1 MKMKKQVSV
10 GLLSILI
17 AGGLNPLVGLCQ
29 TSGLTESS
37 RILNEAVQ
45 NKSGEEKM
53 PEGTPVNT
61 DSTPSSEAENTNTTV
76 PKADVVPESSEEL
89 STPQENPSSQA
100 EESSSKI
107 KEDTTSPTTS
117 EAPAQGDVDEQ
128 NAQPKATEN
137 IDDWMPDKALQKAV
151 ATRLGVAIDQIT
163 KESILNLRTLD
174 LEGKNFGI
182 VNLTGLEYAKNLSTL
197 WLNNNQIS
205 DVSPLQ
211 NLTSLL
217 KIELYG
223 NQISDV
229 SPLQNLTSLL
239 HLNLGGNQISDVSS
253 LQNLTSLQYLR
264 LDGNQI
270 SDVNPLQ
277 NLKALTSLNLYSN
290 QISNIN
296 PLQNLTSLQELVLTL
311 NQISDISPLQNLT
324 SLKKLQ
330 LFHNQISDINSLQ
343 NLKALQEL
351 VLSAN
356 QISNISPLQNL
367 TSLQYLSLDENQIS
381 DISPLQNLTSLQ
393 DLSLNNNQISD
404 VSPLQSLISLQNLQ
418 LGGNQISD
426 VSPLQNLTSL
436 KELHLSGNQIS
447 DISPLYK
454 LYNLPVDRYIWIV
467 AMNQHLQLPAV
478 YVSNKNPYF
487 ISIESP
493 IKNIT
498 STKPVILSPLN
509 TSVWTGVGQSGKVEW
524 TGGAQVPAEGTFS
537 TDWKFLD
544 ATNNRSLR
552 FDGTYE
558 QPYILSKVEVSAHD
572 STLYTG
578 DTWNAQDNFDDA
590 KDRDG
595 NPVNFQDVQVTGT
608 VDTTQPGKYK
618 VTYSYGGVQKEI
630 EVTVLQ
636 KDSKEN
642 STENNSNSNS
652 NSNSGENKGKEVLK
666 TLSTNEK
673 NKVLPS
679 TGEKGSVWLFVS
691 GVMLFIFASVIALLR
706 FKKSK

>member
-1 MKMKKQVSV
+1 MKTKKQVSI

-17 AGGLNPLVGLCQ
+17 AGGLDPLVGLCQ

-45 NKSGEEKM
+45 KNSGEAKM
-53 PEGTPVNT
+53 PEGTSVNT
-61 DSTPSSEAENTNTTV
+61 DSTPSSETENTDTTA
-76 PKADVVPESSEEL
+76 PKVDVTPESSEAL

-137 IDDWMPDKALQKAV
+137 IDDWMPDKALQNAV
-151 ATRLGVAIDQIT
+151 ATSLGVTIDQVT
-163 KESILNLRTLD
+163 KESMLNLRILSGER
-174 LEGKNFGI
+174 LGI
-182 VNLTGLEYAKNLSTL
+182 VNLTGLEYAKNLDSIIL
-197 WLNNNQIS
+197 SNNQIS

-211 NLTSLL
+211 NLTSLMF
-217 KIELYG
+217 
-223 NQISDV
+223 
-229 SPLQNLTSLL
+229 L
-239 HLNLGGNQISDVSS
+239 HLFH
-253 LQNLTSLQYLR
+253 
-264 LDGNQI
+264 
-270 SDVNPLQ
+270 
-277 NLKALTSLNLYSN
+277 
-290 QISNIN
+290 
-296 PLQNLTSLQELVLTL
+296 

-324 SLKKLQ
+324 SLK
-330 LFHNQISDINSLQ
+330 
-343 NLKALQEL
+343 NL
-351 VLSAN
+351 
-356 QISNISPLQNL
+356 NL
-367 TSLQYLSLDENQIS
+367 ED
-381 DISPLQNLTSLQ
+381 
-393 DLSLNNNQISD
+393 
-404 VSPLQSLISLQNLQ
+404 
-418 LGGNQISD
+418 NQISD

-436 KELHLSGNQIS
+436 MLLGLRTNQIS
-447 DISPLYK
+447 DISPLH
-454 LYNLPVDRYIWIV
+454 NLLRDRFVSIFV
-467 AMNQHLQLPAV
+467 TNQHLQLPAV

-524 TGGAQVPAEGTFS
+524 TAGTQVPAEGTFS
-537 TDWKFLD
+537 TNWKFSEQ
-544 ATNNRSLR
+544 TNNSNII
-552 FDGTYE
+552 FNGTYE
-558 QPYILSKVEVSAHD
+558 QPYILSKVEVNAHD

-578 DTWNAQDNFDDA
+578 DTWNAQDNFDGA
-590 KDRDG
+590 KDKNG

-618 VTYSYGGVQKEI
+618 VTYSYSGVQKEI

>member
-1 MKMKKQVSV
+1 MKKQISI

-17 AGGLNPLVGLCQ
+17 AGGLDPLVGLCQ

-45 NKSGEEKM
+45 KNSGEEKM
-53 PEGTPVNT
+53 PDGTPVNT

-76 PKADVVPESSEEL
+76 SKADVVPESSEEL

-107 KEDTTSPTTS
+107 KEDTANSTTS
-117 EAPAQGDVDEQ
+117 ETAVKEETDEQ
-128 NAQPKATEN
+128 NVQPKATEN

-163 KESILNLRTLD
+163 KESILNLRTL
-174 LEGKNFGI
+174 EGKGFGI

-197 WLNNNQIS
+197 WLNN
-205 DVSPLQ
+205 
-211 NLTSLL
+211 
-217 KIELYG
+217 

-311 NQISDISPLQNLT
+311 NQISDITPLQNLT

-351 VLSAN
+351 VLDSN
-356 QISNISPLQNL
+356 QISNINPLQNL
-367 TSLQYLSLDENQIS
+367 TSLQNLGLADNQIS
-381 DISPLQNLTSLQ
+381 DISPLQNLKALQ
-393 DLSLNNNQISD
+393 TLYLSNNQISD
-404 VSPLQSLISLQNLQ
+404 ASSLQNLTSLQ
-418 LGGNQISD
+418 YLHLSGNQISD

-436 KELHLSGNQIS
+436 KELHLSSNQIS

-454 LYNLPVDRYIWIV
+454 LYNLSVDRYIWIV

-509 TSVWTGVGQSGKVEW
+509 TSVWTGVEQSGKVEW
-524 TGGAQVPAEGTFS
+524 TSGAQVPAEGTFS
-537 TDWKFLD
+537 TDWKFREFTD
-544 ATNNRSLR
+544 NRSLR

-578 DTWNAQDNFDDA
+578 DIWNAQDNFDGA
-590 KDRDG
+590 KDKNG

>member
-1 MKMKKQVSV
+1 MKTKKQVSI

-17 AGGLNPLVGLCQ
+17 AGGLDPLVGLCQ

-45 NKSGEEKM
+45 KNSGEAKI
-53 PEGTPVNT
+53 PEGTSVNT
-61 DSTPSSEAENTNTTV
+61 DSTPSSETEDTNTTV

-137 IDDWMPDKALQKAV
+137 IDDWMPDKVLQDAV
-151 ATRLGVAIDQIT
+151 ATSLGVTIDQVT
-163 KESILNLRTLD
+163 KESILNLRILQGER
-174 LEGKNFGI
+174 LGI
-182 VNLTGLEYAKNLSTL
+182 VNLTGLEYAKKLDSIFLS
-197 WLNNNQIS
+197 NNQIS
-205 DVSPLQ
+205 DISPLQ
-211 NLTSLL
+211 NLTSLQTL
-217 KIELYG
+217 SLNN
-223 NQISDV
+223 NQISDI
-229 SPLQNLTSLL
+229 SPLQNLTSLMF
-239 HLNLGGNQISDVSS
+239 
-253 LQNLTSLQYLR
+253 LQLFH
-264 LDGNQI
+264 
-270 SDVNPLQ
+270 
-277 NLKALTSLNLYSN
+277 
-290 QISNIN
+290 
-296 PLQNLTSLQELVLTL
+296 

-324 SLKKLQ
+324 SLK
-330 LFHNQISDINSLQ
+330 
-343 NLKALQEL
+343 NL
-351 VLSAN
+351 
-356 QISNISPLQNL
+356 NL
-367 TSLQYLSLDENQIS
+367 ED
-381 DISPLQNLTSLQ
+381 
-393 DLSLNNNQISD
+393 
-404 VSPLQSLISLQNLQ
+404 
-418 LGGNQISD
+418 NQISD

-436 KELHLSGNQIS
+436 MLLMLRTNQIS
-447 DISPLYK
+447 DISPLH
-454 LYNLPVDRYIWIV
+454 NLLRARFVSIFV
-467 AMNQHLQLPAV
+467 TNQHLQLPAV

-524 TGGAQVPAEGTFS
+524 TGGTQVPAEGTFS
-537 TDWKFLD
+537 TNWEFSEQ
-544 ATNNRSLR
+544 TNNSNIL
-552 FDGTYE
+552 FNGTYE
-558 QPYILSKVEVSAHD
+558 QPYILSKVEVNAHD

-578 DTWNAQDNFDDA
+578 DTWNAQDNFDGA
-590 KDRDG
+590 KDKNG

-618 VTYSYGGVQKEI
+618 VTYSYSGVQKEI

-642 STENNSNSNS
+642 STENNSNS